1 MVRRITLL
9 LFIGLAWGQLID
21 ELEIL
26 HIDKERFLFQ
36 HENLYKSEGI
46 WYSEINN
53 EPVTRRLEI
62 YSKNL
67 DEYKIAECSIVN
79 GLKNGFFI
87 QYYAVKEM
95 LPGIMGLY
103 INDKKDGNW
112 TWIEPDKIYEKQSWD
127 DSDLQI
133 ITSIDYRDGIKHGSI
148 IVHKANLE
156 SFDYIQ
162 NYSYPRNDIILKGQ
176 YFNGEKIGEWYYND
190 YVYSDYDWVT
200 EPKYIKSMPF
210 HWSRKH
216 TYDKD
221 NLIDSECRESWGM
234 EIDCE
239 SYEQK
244 YLEKIY
250 LLPDRDERKKKT
262 TKVKMK
268 DIVVIK
274 DNRGTDVEI
283 DIKEFIHHI
292 NKYHHSVISI
302 HKERGH
308 YFKVNDNFR
317 RMLIEKIGNDG

>member
-1 MVRRITLL
+1 MVRSITLL
-9 LFIGLAWGQLID
+9 LFIGLAWGQLVD

-67 DEYKIAECSIVN
+67 DEFKIAECSIVN

-112 TWIEPDKIYEKQSWD
+112 TWIEPDKIYEKESWD

-156 SFDYIQ
+156 RFDYIQ
-162 NYSYPRNDIILKGQ
+162 NYSYPRNDIILKG
-176 YFNGEKIGEWYYND
+176 
-190 YVYSDYDWVT
+190 
-200 EPKYIKSMPF
+200 
-210 HWSRKH
+210 
-216 TYDKD
+216 
-221 NLIDSECRESWGM
+221 
-234 EIDCE
+234 
-239 SYEQK
+239 
-244 YLEKIY
+244 
-250 LLPDRDERKKKT
+250 
-262 TKVKMK
+262 
-268 DIVVIK
+268 
-274 DNRGTDVEI
+274 
-283 DIKEFIHHI
+283 
-292 NKYHHSVISI
+292 
-302 HKERGH
+302 
-308 YFKVNDNFR
+308 
-317 RMLIEKIGNDG
+317 

>member
-1 MVRRITLL
+1 MIRRITLL

-26 HIDKERFLFQ
+26 HSDKERFLFQ
-36 HENLYKSEGI
+36 RENLYKSEGI
-46 WYSEINN
+46 WYSEISN
-53 EPVTRRLEI
+53 EPVTSRLEI

-67 DEYKIAECSIVN
+67 NEYKIAECTIID
-79 GLKNGFFI
+79 GLKDGFFI
-87 QYYAVKEM
+87 QYYAIKEM

-103 INDKKDGNW
+103 INDKKEGTW
-112 TWIEPDKIYEKQSWD
+112 TWIEPDKIYEKRTWD

-133 ITSIDYRDGIKHGSI
+133 ITSIDYRDGIKHGTI
-148 IVHKANLE
+148 IVHRANLE
-156 SFDYIQ
+156 RFDYIQ

-190 YVYSDYDWVT
+190 YIYSDYDWAT
-200 EPKYIKSMPF
+200 EPKYIRSMRF
-210 HWSRKH
+210 YWSRKY

-221 NLIDSECRESWGM
+221 NLVDSECRESWGI
-234 EIDCE
+234 EIDCK

-250 LLPDRDERKKKT
+250 LLPDRDETKIKT
-262 TKVKMK
+262 TDVKMK
-268 DIVVIK
+268 EIVVIK
-274 DNRGTDVEI
+274 DNMGTDVKI
-283 DIKEFIHHI
+283 DIKEFVQHI
-292 NKYHHSVISI
+292 NRYHHSVVSI

-317 RMLIEKIGNDG
+317 KMLNGKIGNDE

>member
-1 MVRRITLL
+1 MIRYMSLI
-9 LFIGLAWGQLID
+9 LFIGLAWGQRID
-21 ELEIL
+21 ELENL
-26 HIDKERFLFQ
+26 YKHKKGFLFQ
-36 HENLYKSEGI
+36 RENIYKSKGI
-46 WYSEINN
+46 WYNENSN
-53 EPVTRRLEI
+53 EPFTGRLKI
-62 YSKNL
+62 YSRKL
-67 DEYKIAECSIVN
+67 KEFKVAECTFVD
-79 GLKNGFFI
+79 GVKNGFFI
-87 QYYAVKEM
+87 QYYHSSEM

-103 INDKKDGNW
+103 INDKKEGAW
-112 TWIEPDKIYEKQSWD
+112 TWIEPDINYENQAWE
-127 DSDLQI
+127 DSDLKI

-156 SFDYIQ
+156 RFDYIQ

-190 YVYSDYDWVT
+190 YIYSDFDWLT
-200 EPKYIKSMPF
+200 EPKYIRSMPF
-210 HWSRKH
+210 YWSRKH

-234 EIDCE
+234 AIDCE

-250 LLPDRDERKKKT
+250 LLPDRDEIKMKT
-262 TKVKMK
+262 TEVKMK

-283 DIKEFIHHI
+283 DIKEFVHHI

-308 YFKVNDNFR
+308 YFRVNDNFR
-317 RMLIEKIGNDG
+317 KMLNEKISNDG

>member
-1 MVRRITLL
+1 VIRRITLL

-26 HIDKERFLFQ
+26 HSDKERFLFQ
-36 HENLYKSEGI
+36 RENLYKSEGI
-46 WYSEINN
+46 WYSEISN
-53 EPVTRRLEI
+53 EPVTSRLEI

-67 DEYKIAECSIVN
+67 NEYKIAECTIID
-79 GLKNGFFI
+79 GLKDGFFI
-87 QYYAVKEM
+87 QYYAIKEM

-103 INDKKDGNW
+103 INDKKEGTW
-112 TWIEPDKIYEKQSWD
+112 TWIEPDKIYEKQTWD

-156 SFDYIQ
+156 RFDYIQ

-176 YFNGEKIGEWYYND
+176 YYNGEKIGEWYYND
-190 YVYSDYDWVT
+190 YIYSDFDLVT
-200 EPKYIKSMPF
+200 EPKYIRKYQIR
-210 HWSRKH
+210 WSRKQ

-221 NLIDSECRESWGM
+221 NLIDSECREAWGM
-234 EIDCE
+234 AIDCE

-250 LLPDRDERKKKT
+250 LLPDRDETKMKT
-262 TKVKMK
+262 TDVKMK

-274 DNRGTDVEI
+274 DNGGIEVEI
-283 DIKEFIHHI
+283 DIKEFIRHI
-292 NKYHHSVISI
+292 NKYHHSVVSI

-308 YFKVNDNFR
+308 YFRVNDNFR
-317 RMLIEKIGNDG
+317 KMLNEKIGNDG

>member
-1 MVRRITLL
+1 MIRRITLL

-26 HIDKERFLFQ
+26 HSDKERFLFQ
-36 HENLYKSEGI
+36 RENLYKSEGI
-46 WYSEINN
+46 WYSEISN
-53 EPVTRRLEI
+53 EPVTSRLEI

-67 DEYKIAECSIVN
+67 NEYKIAECTIID
-79 GLKNGFFI
+79 GLKDGFFI
-87 QYYAVKEM
+87 QYYAIKEM

-103 INDKKDGNW
+103 INDKKEGTW
-112 TWIEPDKIYEKQSWD
+112 TWIEPDKIYEKRTWD

-133 ITSIDYRDGIKHGSI
+133 ITSIDYRDGIKHGTI
-148 IVHKANLE
+148 IVHRANLE
-156 SFDYIQ
+156 RFDYIQ

-190 YVYSDYDWVT
+190 YIYSDYDWAT
-200 EPKYIKSMPF
+200 EPKYIRSMRF
-210 HWSRKH
+210 YWSRKY

-221 NLIDSECRESWGM
+221 NLVDSECRESWGI
-234 EIDCE
+234 EIDCK

-250 LLPDRDERKKKT
+250 LLPDRDETKIKT
-262 TKVKMK
+262 TDVKMK
-268 DIVVIK
+268 EIVVIK
-274 DNRGTDVEI
+274 DNMGTDVEI
-283 DIKEFIHHI
+283 DIKEFVHHI

-308 YFKVNDNFR
+308 YFRVNDNFR
-317 RMLIEKIGNDG
+317 KMLNEKISNDG